1 MTYLR
6 LLSLSSLLLF
16 SLSVTAQELYFYA
29 PPGNNPHNGHIGII
43 DLSTC
48 DTVHVVEPERRIGS
62 CAFDR
67 DSNLYTVRA
76 DTIFRVILETGIL
89 SYVADF
95 GIVLEPDQSGP
106 GIAGLEIINQT
117 LFAIFSIPGTALG
130 KYNLITGEKEILNQS
145 FDSVNTPMMGASA
158 LTVINGQLIA
168 STWAD
173 GFYQVDTNDLSNSQ
187 LLLSH
192 PPFEPLSNGL
202 GTVPT
207 GCQNNRIFV
216 TDAFFP
222 LLPQNEDNI
231 FEVSFE
237 NQTLDLVCGLSF
249 TIASLW
255 TYEESLPPPCALE
268 VNPIGGASPGSA
280 YQADT
285 ACTGA
290 PQPILPPSLELL
302 SEIGFID
309 SIWVTLSG
317 PGGMYEQLA
326 STGSDSIVV
335 LGSGG
340 AQLRFLPQQGRPS
353 LPAWE
358 AVLGAAQYTY
368 GGPGLP
374 PEGTREIRVV
384 AYAAGNVSDTALAYL
399 PIYPYPPSAGEDA
412 TVALCPGSAPVDLFA
427 QLGGSPAPGGQWQ
440 PGSGSFDPVVDAPGT
455 YFYIQSGAPGCP
467 SDTAVA
473 TVSLLPSPVFSLG
486 ADTILCQ
493 GDTLLLEAQAGLQ
506 VEQWQDGSTGLS
518 FTVAQPGDYA
528 LQASN
533 SEGCTGSD
541 TITIAYSDFSGL
553 LLETT
558 DVVCFGDSTGV
569 LESVPSG
576 GMPPY
581 AYNWQPVGLGAIVT
595 GLPAGTYSV
604 TATDAAGCAS
614 SSAAII
620 EQPEAPIAVTDTLRR
635 CAGEPFFWEGEPV
648 LSDTLLQGVYS
659 SVAGCDSLYKL
670 HLYFSDTVRSSL
682 QAAICTGD
690 AFSWEGQMWEQDT
703 SVCMTYN
710 TVAGCDSLTCLELVV
725 APPVVV
731 SAGADQEVLPGQ
743 PVMLSGSSS
752 AAMVQWLPEEGLS
765 CPTCLST
772 NVELTATQVYQL
784 LATDSLGCTA
794 MDEVQV
800 TVLPASAYYLPNA
813 FSPNGDGRNDTFG
826 PLPARPGIE
835 AAQFRVFGRWGS
847 LVFERSNLPLED
859 GRLSWDGQVRGE
871 SAPAGVY
878 VWMLEV
884 RLPDGRVE
892 QVQGEVLLLR

>member
-1 MTYLR
+1 MAH
-6 LLSLSSLLLF
+6 SKLLLLLGIALV
-16 SLSVTAQELYFYA
+16 SLSVSAQELYFYA
-29 PPGNNPHNGHIGII
+29 PPAGNNSPNNHVGII
-43 DLSTC
+43 DLTTC
-48 DTVHVVEPERRIGS
+48 DTVHVVEPERRLGS
-62 CAFDR
+62 CTFDR
-67 DSNLYTVRA
+67 DTNLYTVLS
-76 DTIFRVILETGIL
+76 DTIYKVNLETGNL
-89 SYVADF
+89 GYLTDF
-95 GIVLEPDQSGP
+95 GVVLEPGQSGP
-106 GIAGLEIINQT
+106 GISGLEVMGET
-117 LFAIFSIPGTALG
+117 LFAIFIDPATALG
-130 KYNLITGEKEILNQS
+130 KYNLKTGEKELLNS
-145 FDSVNTPMMGASA
+145 NFEADNNPLLAPSA
-158 LTVINGQLIA
+158 LTVINGQLVA
-168 STWAD
+168 STWGG
-173 GFYQVDTNDLSNSQ
+173 GFYQIDTNDLSNSQ
-187 LLLSH
+187 LLFPH
-192 PPFEPLSNGL
+192 PVLEPFSNGL
-202 GTVPT
+202 GTVPVD
-207 GCQNNRIFV
+207 CQNSRTFV
-216 TDAFFP
+216 TDAIV
-222 LLPQNEDNI
+222 QSVDNI
-231 FEVSFE
+231 YEVHFET
-237 NQTLDLVCGLSF
+237 QTLELTCVTDF
-249 TIASLW
+249 RIASLW
-255 TYEESLPPPCALE
+255 TLEESLPPPCALE
-268 VNPIGGASPGSA
+268 VNPIGSASPGSA

-309 SIWVTLSG
+309 SIRVTLSG
-317 PGGMYEQLA
+317 PGGMDEQLA
-326 STGSDSIVV
+326 STGTDSIVV
-335 LGSGG
+335 LGSGS

-384 AYAAGNVSDTALAYL
+384 AYAAGNVSDTAFAYL
-399 PIYPYPPSAGEDA
+399 PIFPYPPSAGEDA
-412 TVALCPGSAPVDLFA
+412 AVALCPGSAPVDLFA

-440 PGSGSFDPVVDAPGT
+440 PGSGSFDPAADAPGT

-467 SDTAVA
+467 GDTAVA
-473 TVSLLPSPVFSLG
+473 TVSLLPPPVFSLG
-486 ADTILCQ
+486 ADTALCQ
-493 GDTLLLEAQAGLQ
+493 GNTLLLEAPAGLQ
-506 VEQWQDGSTGLS
+506 VEQWQDGSNGPS
-518 FTVAQPGDYA
+518 FTVAQAGDYA

-533 SEGCTGSD
+533 SEGCTSSD

-569 LESVPSG
+569 LEAMPSG
-576 GMPPY
+576 GLPPY
-581 AYNWQPVGLGAIVT
+581 AYNWQPVGLGATVT

-604 TATDAAGCAS
+604 TATDAAGCTFS
-614 SSAAII
+614 STAVI
-620 EQPEAPIAVTDTLRR
+620 EQPESPIAVTDTLRR

-659 SVAGCDSLYKL
+659 SVEGCDSLYEL

-682 QAAICTGD
+682 QADICVGD
-690 AFSWEGQMWEQDT
+690 TFSWEGQVWEQDT

-710 TVAGCDSLTCLELVV
+710 TVAGCDSLTCLELAV
-725 APPVVV
+725 APPVMV

-743 PVMLSGSSS
+743 PVTLSGSSS

-772 NVELTATQVYQL
+772 DVELMATQVYQL

-800 TVLPASAYYLPNA
+800 TVLPSSAYYLPNA

-859 GRLSWDGQVRGE
+859 GRLFWDGQVRGE

-884 RLPDGRVE
+884 RLPNGRVE

>member
-1 MTYLR
+1 MAHSKLLLLLGIA
-6 LLSLSSLLLF
+6 LLSLSVS
-16 SLSVTAQELYFYA
+16 AQELYFSAGSDDDSLNSY
-29 PPGNNPHNGHIGII
+29 IGII

-48 DTVHVVEPERRIGS
+48 DTAHVIEPERPIGN
-62 CAFDR
+62 CTFDR
-67 DSNLYTVRA
+67 DTNLYTAIA
-76 DTIFRVILETGIL
+76 DTIYQVDLETGTL
-89 SYVADF
+89 SYVTDF
-95 GIVLEPDQSGP
+95 GVIP
-106 GIAGLEIINQT
+106 GEFGAVVFGLEVIGET
-117 LFAIFSIPGTALG
+117 LFAMFYSPGVALG
-130 KYNLITGEKEILNQS
+130 KYNLVTGEQEILNPS
-145 FDSVNTPMMGASA
+145 FGEVDPIAAASG
-158 LTVINGQLIA
+158 LTIINGQLVA
-168 STWAD
+168 STWGG
-173 GFYQVDTNDLSNSQ
+173 GFYQLETNDLSNSQ
-187 LLLSH
+187 LLFPH
-192 PPFEPLSNGL
+192 PILEPFSNGL
-202 GTVPT
+202 GTVSVD
-207 GCQNNRIFV
+207 CQNSRTFV
-216 TDAFFP
+216 TDAV
-222 LLPQNEDNI
+222 LQQTDEILEVN
-231 FEVSFE
+231 FET
-237 NQTLDLVCGLSF
+237 QTLEFVCSVDF
-249 TIASLW
+249 RIISLFAL
-255 TYEESLPPPCALE
+255 EESLPPPCALE
-268 VNPIGGASPGSA
+268 VNPIGGAFPGSA

-309 SIWVTLSG
+309 SVRVTLSG
-317 PGGMYEQLA
+317 PGGIDEQLA
-326 STGSDSIVV
+326 GTGSDSIVV
-335 LGSGG
+335 LGSGS

-358 AVLGAAQYTY
+358 AALGAAQYAYT
-368 GGPGLP
+368 GPGLP

-384 AYAAGNVSDTALAYL
+384 AYAAGNASDTALAYL
-399 PIYPYPPSAGEDA
+399 PIFPYPPSAGEDV

-440 PGSGSFDPVVDAPGT
+440 PGSGSFDPEADAPGA

-467 SDTAVA
+467 GDTAVA
-473 TVSLLPSPVFSLG
+473 TVSLLPPPVFSLG
-486 ADTILCQ
+486 ADKALCQ
-493 GDTLLLEAQAGLQ
+493 GDTLVLEAPAGLQ

-541 TITIAYSDFSGL
+541 TITIVYSDFSGL

-558 DVVCFGDSTGV
+558 DVICFEDSTGV
-569 LESVPSG
+569 LEAMPSG
-576 GMPPY
+576 GLPPY
-581 AYNWQPVGLGAIVT
+581 AYNWQPVGLGATVT

-604 TATDAAGCAS
+604 TATDAAGCTF

-659 SVAGCDSLYKL
+659 SAAGCDSLYEL
-670 HLYFSDTVRSSL
+670 HLYFSDTVRIDL
-682 QAAICTGD
+682 QADICAGD
-690 AFSWEGQMWEQDT
+690 TFSWEGQVWEQDT

-710 TVAGCDSLTCLELVV
+710 TVAGCDSLTCLELAV
-725 APPVVV
+725 APPVMV

-743 PVMLSGSSS
+743 PVTLSGSSS

-772 NVELTATQVYQL
+772 DVELTATQVYQL

-800 TVLPASAYYLPNA
+800 TVLPSSAYYLPNA

-826 PLPARPGIE
+826 PLQARPGIE
-835 AAQFRVFGRWGS
+835 AAQFRVFDRWGG

-859 GRLSWDGQVRGE
+859 GRLFWDGQVRGE

-884 RLPDGRVE
+884 RLPNGRVE

>member
-1 MTYLR
+1 MAH
-6 LLSLSSLLLF
+6 SKLLLLLGIALV
-16 SLSVTAQELYFYA
+16 SLSVSAQELYFYA
-29 PPGNNPHNGHIGII
+29 PPAGNNSPNNHVGII
-43 DLSTC
+43 DLTTC
-48 DTVHVVEPERRIGS
+48 DTVHVVEPERRLGS
-62 CAFDR
+62 CTFDR
-67 DSNLYTVRA
+67 DTNLYTVLS
-76 DTIFRVILETGIL
+76 DTIYKVNLETGNL
-89 SYVADF
+89 GYLTDF
-95 GIVLEPDQSGP
+95 GVVLEPGQSGP
-106 GIAGLEIINQT
+106 GISGLEVMGET
-117 LFAIFSIPGTALG
+117 LFAIFIDPATALG
-130 KYNLITGEKEILNQS
+130 KYNLKTGEKELLNS
-145 FDSVNTPMMGASA
+145 NFEADNNPLLAPSA
-158 LTVINGQLIA
+158 LTVINGQLVA
-168 STWAD
+168 STWGG
-173 GFYQVDTNDLSNSQ
+173 GFYQIDTNDLSNSQ
-187 LLLSH
+187 LLFPH
-192 PPFEPLSNGL
+192 PVLEPFSNGL
-202 GTVPT
+202 GTVPVD
-207 GCQNNRIFV
+207 CQNSRTFV
-216 TDAFFP
+216 TDAIV
-222 LLPQNEDNI
+222 QSVDNI
-231 FEVSFE
+231 YEVHFET
-237 NQTLDLVCGLSF
+237 QTLELTCVTDF
-249 TIASLW
+249 RIASLW
-255 TYEESLPPPCALE
+255 TLEESLPPPCALE
-268 VNPIGGASPGSA
+268 VNPIGSASPGSA

-309 SIWVTLSG
+309 SIRVTLSG
-317 PGGMYEQLA
+317 PGGMDEQLA
-326 STGSDSIVV
+326 STGTDSIVV
-335 LGSGG
+335 LGSGS

-384 AYAAGNVSDTALAYL
+384 AYAAGNVSDTAFAYL
-399 PIYPYPPSAGEDA
+399 PIFPYPPSAGEDA
-412 TVALCPGSAPVDLFA
+412 AVALCPGSAPVDLFA

-440 PGSGSFDPVVDAPGT
+440 PGSGSFDPAADAPGT

-467 SDTAVA
+467 GDTAVA
-473 TVSLLPSPVFSLG
+473 TVSLLPPPVFSLG
-486 ADTILCQ
+486 ADTALCQ
-493 GDTLLLEAQAGLQ
+493 GNTLLLEAPAGLQ
-506 VEQWQDGSTGLS
+506 VEQWQDGSNGPS
-518 FTVAQPGDYA
+518 FTVAQAGDYA

-533 SEGCTGSD
+533 SEGCTSSD

-569 LESVPSG
+569 LEAMPSG
-576 GMPPY
+576 GLPPY
-581 AYNWQPVGLGAIVT
+581 AYNWQPVGLGATVT

-620 EQPEAPIAVTDTLRR
+620 EQPESPIAVTDTLRR

-659 SVAGCDSLYKL
+659 SAAGCDSLYEL

-682 QAAICTGD
+682 QAAICAGD
-690 AFSWEGQMWEQDT
+690 AFSWEGQVWEQDT

-731 SAGADQEVLPGQ
+731 SAGADQEALPGQ
-743 PVMLSGSSS
+743 PVTLSGSSS

-772 NVELTATQVYQL
+772 DVELMATQVYQL

-800 TVLPASAYYLPNA
+800 TVLPSSAYYLPNA

-859 GRLSWDGQVRGE
+859 GRLFWDGQVRGE

-884 RLPDGRVE
+884 RLPNGRVE

>member
-1 MTYLR
+1 MTYLK
-6 LLSLSSLLLF
+6 LLLLF
-16 SLSVTAQELYFYA
+16 SLLLLSVSIGAQELYFYA
-29 PPGNNPHNGHIGII
+29 PPVNNSSNNHVGVI
-43 DLSTC
+43 DLATC
-48 DTVHVVEPERRIGS
+48 DTAHIVEPERRIGS
-62 CAFDR
+62 STFGR
-67 DSNLYTVRA
+67 DTTLYTA
-76 DTIFRVILETGIL
+76 LSDTIYQVDLETGTL
-89 SYVADF
+89 SYVTDF
-95 GIVLEPDQSGP
+95 GVVLEPGQV
-106 GIAGLEIINQT
+106 GIGISGLEIIGGT
-117 LFAIFSIPGTALG
+117 LFAMFRNPGPALG
-130 KYNLITGEKEILNQS
+130 KYNLVTGEQTVLNPS
-145 FDSVNTPMMGASA
+145 FGFDIPVLFSSDV
-158 LTVINGQLIA
+158 TVVNGQLI
-168 STWAD
+168 TGTLIT
-173 GFYQVDTNDLSNSQ
+173 GFYQLDTNDLADSDLIFPHQ
-187 LLLSH
+187 
-192 PPFEPLSNGL
+192 PFELGVNGMA
-202 GTVPT
+202 TVPL
-207 GCQNNRIFV
+207 GCQSGR
-216 TDAFFP
+216 TFFTNQAYLP
-222 LLPQNEDNI
+222 LENEDSI
-231 FEVSFE
+231 FEVNFE
-237 NQTLDLVCGLSF
+237 TQDVSLVCELDFFIS
-249 TIASLW
+249 SLW

-309 SIWVTLSG
+309 SVRVTVLG
-317 PGGMYEQLA
+317 PGGMDEQLA

-368 GGPGLP
+368 GGPGFP

-399 PIYPYPPSAGEDA
+399 PIFPYPPSAGEDA
-412 TVALCPGSAPVDLFA
+412 TVALCPGSAPVGLFA

-440 PGSGSFDPVVDAPGT
+440 PGSGSFDPAADAPGT

-467 SDTAVA
+467 GDTAVA
-473 TVSLLPSPVFSLG
+473 TVSLLPPPVFNLG
-486 ADTILCQ
+486 ADTALCQ
-493 GDTLLLEAQAGLQ
+493 GDTLLLEAPAGLQ
-506 VEQWQDGSTGLS
+506 VEQWQDGSTSLS
-518 FTVAQPGDYA
+518 FTVAQAGDYA

-533 SEGCTGSD
+533 GEGCTGSD

-569 LESVPSG
+569 LEAVPSG
-576 GMPPY
+576 GLPPY
-581 AYNWQPVGLGAIVT
+581 AYNWQPVGLGATVSE
-595 GLPAGTYSV
+595 LPAGTYSV

-614 SSAAII
+614 SSTAII
-620 EQPEAPIAVTDTLRR
+620 EQPEASIAVTDTLRR

-659 SVAGCDSLYKL
+659 SVNGCDSLYEL

-682 QAAICTGD
+682 QADICAGGT
-690 AFSWEGQMWEQDT
+690 FSWEGQVWQQDT
-703 SVCMTYN
+703 SVCITYN
-710 TVAGCDSLTCLELVV
+710 TVAGCDSLTCLELAV
-725 APPVVV
+725 APPVMV

-743 PVMLSGSSS
+743 PVTLSGSSS

-772 NVELTATQVYQL
+772 NVELSATQVYQL

-794 MDEVQV
+794 MDEIQV
-800 TVLPASAYYLPNA
+800 TVLPSSAYYLPNA

-835 AAQFRVFGRWGS
+835 AAQFRVFDRWGG

-859 GRLSWDGQVRGE
+859 GRLFWDGQVRGE

-878 VWMLEV
+878 VWVLQV
-884 RLPDGRVE
+884 RLPSGRVE
-892 QVQGEVLLLR
+892 QVHGEVLLLR